1 MHSQDVLLSISKL
14 KLSRVRFSRM
24 PSKPS
29 IHRVRRLNPLK
40 GYEAVPARKAQAVPD
55 ALAQPTPWQTEHMRR
70 IVQVV
75 AIAGECGIHEERVGR
90 TVSAVPRM
98 NMSKNVKHRL
108 DAAHCGE
115 KLAASLMMFRAG
127 SLVKDAKR
135 WTVGHKNICIA
146 GDTRIEIGRAH
157 V

>member
-1 MHSQDVLLSISKL
+1 MMKLRLGNSAPAQNVRMHSQDVLLLSISKL

-70 IVQVV
+70 IAQVV
-75 AIAGECGIHEERVGR
+75 AIAGEGGIAEG
-90 TVSAVPRM
+90 
-98 NMSKNVKHRL
+98 
-108 DAAHCGE
+108 
-115 KLAASLMMFRAG
+115 RAG
-127 SLVKDAKR
+127 
-135 WTVGHKNICIA
+135 
-146 GDTRIEIGRAH
+146 
-157 V
+157 